1 MIRKSG
7 IIINERWEKKELIFP
22 PSSLQI
28 NEYMNLASTLYSTSG
43 FRLFIFAMSFLMLYT
58 LYSDFVGS
66 LKPFDESSIIFFPR
80 YSFKEMKEFA
90 MKIATKRRRPKISN
104 KKQHTIAYD
113 EILRNKTNRF

>member
-1 MIRKSG
+1 MNDGKRKNSF
-7 IIINERWEKKELIFP
+7 FP